1 MHFWKSIF
9 NMLVILL
16 LNGGFKNLKKLFIL
30 LLYLSVCQDILSR
43 ILQCLD
49 FQNSTLSGFLV
60 ETISRI
66 FFMNS
71 KINKIQ
77 SFISTKHIKNISC
90 VTFCK
95 WNILEFI
102 STIGIIHLNKQH
114 FNCSTKINLKSFLS
128 SEQSNIRP
136 VFYWFLMS
144 LISKGPQIIFVGT
157 LPMDYKFLIAKIPF
171 CNSSWVQEVTI

>member
-1 MHFWKSIF
+1 M
-9 NMLVILL
+9 
-16 LNGGFKNLKKLFIL
+16 KKLFIL

-77 SFISTKHIKNISC
+77 SFISTKHIKKHFLC
-90 VTFCK
+90 Y
-95 WNILEFI
+95 ILWVKH
-102 STIGIIHLNKQH
+102 SGIH
-114 FNCSTKINLKSFLS
+114 FYNWHNLCQQPMFYFVAGLKINLKSFLS
-128 SEQSNIRP
+128 SKQSNTRLA
-136 VFYWFLMS
+136 FYWFLL
-144 LISKGPQIIFVGT
+144 LILKKFDEESTEIFRSVPISNIT
-157 LPMDYKFLIAKIPF
+157 WILF
-171 CNSSWVQEVTI
+171 S